1 VVGFRGELKWDQSK
15 PNGTPRKL
23 LDVSKIKKLGWQPTI
38 SLRDGV
44 AQLYEWF
51 LDNYAPQSM
60 ASVR

>member
-1 VVGFRGELKWDQSK
+1 
-15 PNGTPRKL
+15 L

-38 SLRDGV
+38 SLPDGV

-60 ASVR
+60 ASTR